1 MSNVNYLAQF
11 AKSFNWAGFFLPKN
25 VYHDCSKLYAFCRVL
40 DDLVDEKTNLEL
52 REQRFD
58 EITNIYKKTYE
69 LDNNDRKILNQ
80 NEHELIVNDMIELA
94 YNNNIKRI
102 ILDDLIEGV
111 GSDLKQKVYLR
122 SVKDLLVYSYRVA
135 GTVGLMMAKILGVSD
150 TRSLKG
156 AIDLG
161 IAMQLTNIA
170 RDVIEDKKMNR
181 QYIKPDFEN
190 IEATLKLADMFYE
203 SSYTSIKKIPFKYR
217 FAIIVARRVY
227 RQIGRKIIQKR
238 NMENYEKSGK
248 IYVNNFE
255 KIYQT
260 ILSLFDLMF
269 LYLKDVESHQR
280 IREHEIIREEINL
293 DERI

>member
-1 MSNVNYLAQF
+1 MTNKNYLSLF

-40 DDLVDEKTNLEL
+40 DDLVDKKNDVEL
-52 REQRFD
+52 KIERFN
-58 EITNIYKKTYE
+58 EIKNIFEKTYE
-69 LDNNDRKILNQ
+69 LDNKYSKALAQ
-80 NEHELIVNDMIELA
+80 NEHVMIINDMIILA
-94 YNNNIKRI
+94 DKNNIKRI

-111 GSDLKQKVYLR
+111 GSDLNQKVYLR
-122 SVKDLLVYSYRVA
+122 SIKDLLVYSYKVA
-135 GTVGLMMAKILGVSD
+135 GTVGLMMAKILKVKD

-170 RDVIEDKKMNR
+170 RDVIEDQKMNR

-203 SSYTSIKKIPFKYR
+203 SSFSSIKKIPFKYR

-227 RQIGRKIIQKR
+227 RQIGRKIIQKK
-238 NMENYEKSGK
+238 NMQNYEKSGK

-260 ILSLFDLMF
+260 ILSLFDLIMLF
-269 LYLKDVESHQR
+269 LKNVESHQR
-280 IREHEIIREEINL
+280 IKEHEIIREEVNL

>member
-1 MSNVNYLAQF
+1 MTEKNYLALF

-25 VYHDCSKLYAFCRVL
+25 TYHDCSKLYTFCRVL
-40 DDLVDEKTNLEL
+40 DDLVDEQTSLEL
-52 REQRFD
+52 RSEKFNKIKD
-58 EITNIYKKTYE
+58 VFEKGYKE
-69 LDNNDRKILNQ
+69 ADDREKLIGQ
-80 NEHELIVNDMIELA
+80 NEYDLIVKNMIIIA
-94 YNNNIKRI
+94 DKNNIKKI

-111 GSDLKQKVYLR
+111 SSDLKSKVYLR
-122 SVKDLLVYSYRVA
+122 SVKDLLVYSYKVA
-135 GTVGLMMAKILGVSD
+135 GTVGIMMAKILNVND

-203 SSYTSIKKIPFKYR
+203 SSFTSIKNIPFKYK

-227 RQIGRKIIQKR
+227 RQIGRKILKKGDM
-238 NMENYEKSGK
+238 NNYEKAGK
-248 IYVNNFE
+248 IYINNFG
-255 KIYQT
+255 KIFQT
-260 ILSLFDLMF
+260 FLSLFDLML
-269 LYLKDVESHQR
+269 LYLKNIEPHQR
-280 IREHEIIREEINL
+280 LREHEIIGEDINL

>member
-25 VYHDCSKLYAFCRVL
+25 VYHDCSRLYAFCRVL

-135 GTVGLMMAKILGVSD
+135 GTVGLMMAKILSVSD

-227 RQIGRKIIQKR
+227 RQIGRKIMQKR

-248 IYVNNFE
+248 IYVNNFG